1 MLPFR
6 PNKPLLLLASTCSQT
21 QPSTSM
27 ASTRHLSLPSMCIHF
42 AFDTTAS
49 LFPSKGGHGH
59 HHYLPHHHSKTP
71 SLVRNGFPGRI
82 SDLADT
88 TPQPSLLVR
97 PCSSAVQTPFKMS
110 APTVSSPSA
119 SSALSPTASSSGSP
133 SGSVDSSGAVQTGS
147 DNVEASAP
155 KKRRSRVS
163 PDDPARAARL
173 AARAVRNR
181 ASAQNSRN
189 RKKAEHD
196 ALEVE
201 VVDLRERNG
210 QLEAKVCEMDKSIT
224 ALMHLVQILMKNQ
237 STQPQALSSQ
247 SAAIEAASKPANQGV
262 DPANLNLASF
272 SSPSSSSS
280 SMPAT
285 SSHSPSPVSSFI
297 AAPTQPASLCAP
309 SLSPSSPSMH
319 ELPASNP
326 DVRHPAVVTTPS
338 SEVAPQRTSAIVNR
352 ISLNA
357 NTEMV
362 AKQSRMQRVT
372 TAAAMKSRVRSRMN
386 QQRGRGQD
394 RRLRRSK
401 ELQARATVSQGPSP
415 SVALAPLPTST
426 TSTTASQAIS
436 SRASLDS
443 RTRRLRL
450 RIVYRPRCPAP
461 PRRSSQ

>member
-1 MLPFR
+1 
-6 PNKPLLLLASTCSQT
+6 
-21 QPSTSM
+21 
-27 ASTRHLSLPSMCIHF
+27 
-42 AFDTTAS
+42 
-49 LFPSKGGHGH
+49 
-59 HHYLPHHHSKTP
+59 
-71 SLVRNGFPGRI
+71 
-82 SDLADT
+82 
-88 TPQPSLLVR
+88 
-97 PCSSAVQTPFKMS
+97 MS

-133 SGSVDSSGAVQTGS
+133 SASVDSPGAVQTGS
-147 DNVEASAP
+147 DNNAEASAP

-224 ALMHLVQILMKNQ
+224 ALMNLVQILMKNQ

-285 SSHSPSPVSSFI
+285 SSHSPSPLSNFI
-297 AAPTQPASLCAP
+297 AAPTQPASLSDISDSEQNKLEREYRDGSKTKSDAACHYGRSDEEQSQVKDEPATWARAGSEIAQKQGVGGASNGVAGLFP
-309 SLSPSSPSMH
+309 FGSSGSPANLDDVNHSLAGDLLESLFGFSDKKAETEDSVQTSMSGASEKKQPMIKSEDDEH
-319 ELPASNP
+319 RTQAANTASPASDDKFGDHVIQDQNGNAASHWDLQSYGLDTAMDVNLDLDVDLSSTP
-326 DVRHPAVVTTPS
+326 DDMVIDGLYGDSTSTFD
-338 SEVAPQRTSAIVNR
+338 ESAI
-352 ISLNA
+352 
-357 NTEMV
+357 
-362 AKQSRMQRVT
+362 
-372 TAAAMKSRVRSRMN
+372 
-386 QQRGRGQD
+386 
-394 RRLRRSK
+394 
-401 ELQARATVSQGPSP
+401 
-415 SVALAPLPTST
+415 LAHL
-426 TSTTASQAIS
+426 S
-436 SRASLDS
+436 SMA
-443 RTRRLRL
+443 
-450 RIVYRPRCPAP
+450 
-461 PRRSSQ
+461 Q